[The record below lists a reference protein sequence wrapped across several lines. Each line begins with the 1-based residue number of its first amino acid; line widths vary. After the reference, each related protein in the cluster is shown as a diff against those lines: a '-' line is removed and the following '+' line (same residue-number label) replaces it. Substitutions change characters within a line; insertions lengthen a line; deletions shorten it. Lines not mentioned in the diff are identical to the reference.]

1 MFKPF
6 FVHEHKQPGKMSNR
20 GPRGFTVFVGPDQHI
35 KGNVLVSTAWCSPKD
50 QFIKRVGR
58 EKATNSFPVSMK
70 AHTLPKHVAE
80 CVTTLFGGDAH
91 VAEGN
96 FFYLFKRML

>member
-35 KGNVLVSTAWCSPKD
+35 KGNVLVATAWCSPKD
-50 QFIKRVGR
+50 QFVKKVGR
-58 EKATNSFPVSMK
+58 EQAANSYPISMK
-70 AHTLPKHVAE
+70 AHMLPKHVSE
-80 CVTTLFGGDAH
+80 CQRTLYPEMLSGEH
-91 VAEGN
+91 Q

>member
-20 GPRGFTVFVGPDQHI
+20 GPRGFTVLVGPDQHV

-50 QFIKRVGR
+50 QFVKRVGR
-58 EKATNSFPVSMK
+58 NQALEAFPSSIK
-70 AHTLPKHVAE
+70 AHKLPEHMVDCYTALYPHHFMQE
-80 CVTTLFGGDAH
+80 SSFY
-91 VAEGN
+91 
-96 FFYLFKRML
+96 YLFKRML